1 MLNNN
6 SFNLITALSNKSE
19 ALTVYDKYIQ
29 DAQEAGSQECVQ
41 LWQEFKQQ
49 DEQAVQ
55 RLKEHVEMLVKGGK
69 L

>member
-6 SFNLITALSNKSE
+6 AYNIISTLHNKSE
-19 ALTVYDKYIQ
+19 ALTVYDKYLQ

-41 LWQEFKQQ
+41 LFQQFKQQ
-49 DEQAVQ
+49 DEQAVETLRQ
-55 RLKEHVEMLVKGGK
+55 HVQMLVERGE

>member
-55 RLKEHVEMLVKGGK
+55 RLKERVEMLVKGGK